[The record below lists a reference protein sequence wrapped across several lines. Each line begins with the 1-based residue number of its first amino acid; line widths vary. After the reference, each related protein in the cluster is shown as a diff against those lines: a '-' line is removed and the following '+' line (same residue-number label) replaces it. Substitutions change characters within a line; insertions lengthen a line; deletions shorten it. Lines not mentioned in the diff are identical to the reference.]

1 MSRGRAITRTERLAR
16 GWPVCPVSSCDRA
29 PMRGRKHGLC
39 RVDYDLSAHGSVPGQ
54 VRRLGAAP
62 VRLQVV
68 VSGELAQTIRAAAA
82 RQSTP
87 ISVSE
92 CARTVLATWF
102 GTSSQGSTP

>member
-1 MSRGRAITRTERLAR
+1 MSRGRALTRSERLSR

-39 RVDYDLSAHGSVPGQ
+39 RVHYDLSGHGSVPGQ

-68 VSGELAQTIRAAAA
+68 VPGDLAQAIRAAAA
-82 RQSTP
+82 RQSPP

-92 CARTVLATWF
+92 CARTVLAAWF
-102 GTSSQGSTP
+102 GTSAPGSTP